1 MRKLLTTSL
10 FVVILSS
17 LAWAQT
23 SQQNSL
29 LIRGKV
35 LDDQGRPV
43 SGAVVNASPDGGL
56 RGRVPSAPSDS
67 RGEFVI
73 PVYKSDWFR
82 VTASKPADGY
92 LSTGN
97 PFYYPIE
104 DALAHV
110 FVREGKASPFATVHL
125 GPKAGTVAGRIV
137 DAATGKAI
145 EEAQI
150 TLCRAEVPKYCHR
163 PAGKYMDG
171 QFTFQVPA
179 SPFTVEISASGYK
192 DWNGTEA
199 GDQEPSVVQVASGAR
214 KVLSVSL
221 ERLPARAENANPS
234 MLDAPV
240 PLLPIDGAEFHHYP
254 RTTRLE
260 WSAVH
265 GAASYTVE
273 LEVCQLAGVDKVD
286 KKECRDPR
294 LLQIRGNP
302 PLSGIEGTTYDFVFI
317 GSQPGRWRVWALDEK
332 GRAGMK
338 SGWSIFSYG
347 Q

>member
-1 MRKLLTTSL
+1 MRKLLTTPL
-10 FVVILSS
+10 FVVIFSS

-56 RGRVPSAPSDS
+56 RGRVPSAPSDA

-82 VTASKPADGY
+82 VTASKVADGY

-97 PFYYPIE
+97 PFYYPTE
-104 DALAHV
+104 DPLAHV
-110 FVREGKASPFATVHL
+110 FVREGKASPFATVRL

-137 DAATGKAI
+137 DAATGKPL
-145 EEAQI
+145 EDVQI
-150 TLCRAEVPKYCHR
+150 TLCRTEVPKYCHR
-163 PAGKYMDG
+163 PAGKYADG
-171 QFTFQVPA
+171 QFNIQVPA
-179 SPFTVEISASGYK
+179 APFTVQISASGYK
-192 DWNGTEA
+192 DWHGTDA
-199 GDQEPSVVQVASGAR
+199 ADQQPVAVQVASGAR

-221 ERLPARAENANPS
+221 ERLPAQREDANHAI
-234 MLDAPV
+234 LGAPV
-240 PLLPIDGAEFHHYP
+240 PLLPVDGAEFHHYP

-260 WSAVH
+260 WSAVP

-273 LEVCQLAGVDKVD
+273 LEVCQFVGVDTVD

-294 LLQIRGNP
+294 LLQVRGNP

-317 GSQPGRWRVWALDEK
+317 GSQPGRWRVWGLDAK
-332 GRAGMK
+332 GRAGLK
-338 SGWSIFSYG
+338 SAWSVFTYAL
-347 Q
+347 